1 MWLNVDKPRG
11 LLGKGSCEYYPPSCR
26 STLAAKKPLL
36 PALLVKVKA
45 APKKEQESEE
55 QEAAEEQEAPTEE
68 VSLPLVDS
76 LLPLVDSPLPLV
88 DSPLPEGVPD
98 VDTADAGNPQ
108 VPGVIDDA
116 VLG

>member
-1 MWLNVDKPRG
+1 M
-11 LLGKGSCEYYPPSCR
+11 
-26 STLAAKKPLL
+26 
-36 PALLVKVKA
+36 
-45 APKKEQESEE
+45 
-55 QEAAEEQEAPTEE
+55 EARTEE
-68 VSLPLVDS
+68 ASLPLVNS
-76 LLPLVDSPLPLV
+76 LVDSPLPLV

>member
-1 MWLNVDKPRG
+1 MVVITLF
-11 LLGKGSCEYYPPSCR
+11 GKTLTSSKAGQRFPPCRR
-26 STLAAKKPLL
+26 STAAAKKPLL
-36 PALLVKVKA
+36 PALMVNSKA
-45 APKKEQESEE
+45 APKKEKEREE
-55 QEAAEEQEAPTEE
+55 QEAAEGVEARTEE
-68 VSLPLVDS
+68 ASLPLVNS
-76 LLPLVDSPLPLV
+76 LVDSPLPLV